1 MATKQNVALAASI
14 LGLGLTIVRELR
26 QQRNETMRKEKHAM
40 AKERHER
47 LSKK

>member
-14 LGLGLTIVRELR
+14 LGLGLTVARELR
-26 QQRNETMRKEKHAM
+26 QQRGEKMRNEKHEM
-40 AKERHER
+40 AKERHKR